1 MITKKKIWIPI
12 AIAGILLLLSA
23 MGFAYFASDPWGFSR
38 EVSLEEAALRMQV
51 VETAESYLGCKES
64 DGSHQKIVDLYNS
77 HQPLAQDYVVQ
88 YTDSWCA
95 AFVSPVA
102 IECSLN
108 EIIPTECG
116 CERQIGL
123 FSGLQCWQED
133 DAYFPLP
140 GDIIFYAWE
149 EKLEFGDCTGWA
161 DHVGI
166 VAEVYGPIIKVIE
179 GNQKDSVTY
188 HYVWIGHPQ
197 IRGYGLPN
205 YRKAGNCGI
214 TPE

>member
-95 AFVSPVA
+95 AFVSTVA
-102 IECSLN
+102 IECRLT

-166 VAEVYGPIIKVIE
+166 VVGTAGPFIKVIE
-179 GNQKDSVTY
+179 GNKDNDVSYRYTMVDAP
-188 HYVWIGHPQ
+188 G
-197 IRGYGLPN
+197 IRGYGIPDYEN
-205 YRKAGNCGI
+205 KA
-214 TPE
+214 

>member
-95 AFVSPVA
+95 AFVSTVA
-102 IECSLN
+102 IECSLK

-123 FSGLQCWQED
+123 FSGLPGWQED

-149 EKLEFGDCTGWA
+149 EKFGFGDSTGWA

-166 VAEVYGPIIKVIE
+166 VVGTAGPFIKVIE
-179 GNQKDSVTY
+179 GNKDDSVDY
-188 HYVWIGHPQ
+188 RIIPWSHPE
-197 IRGYGLPN
+197 IRG
-205 YRKAGNCGI
+205 
-214 TPE
+214 

>member
-88 YTDSWCA
+88 
-95 AFVSPVA
+95 
-102 IECSLN
+102 
-108 EIIPTECG
+108 
-116 CERQIGL
+116 
-123 FSGLQCWQED
+123 
-133 DAYFPLP
+133 
-140 GDIIFYAWE
+140 
-149 EKLEFGDCTGWA
+149 
-161 DHVGI
+161 
-166 VAEVYGPIIKVIE
+166 
-179 GNQKDSVTY
+179 
-188 HYVWIGHPQ
+188 
-197 IRGYGLPN
+197 
-205 YRKAGNCGI
+205 
-214 TPE
+214 

>member
-95 AFVSPVA
+95 AFVSTVA
-102 IECSLN
+102 IECSLK
-108 EIIPTECG
+108 EIITTECG
-116 CERQIGL
+116 CARQLGL

-149 EKLEFGDCTGWA
+149 EKLGFGDCTGWA

-166 VAEVYGPIIKVIE
+166 VVGTAGPFIKVIE
-179 GNQKDSVTY
+179 GNKDDSVDY
-188 HYVWIGHPQ
+188 RIIPWSHPE
-197 IRGYGLPN
+197 IRGYGLPD
-205 YRKAGNCGI
+205 YGKIA
-214 TPE
+214 